1 MRDRVRNILKQLYI
15 DDLAKELWRTTNRIL
30 VTFKRKFGRADRELI
45 GKYIS
50 AEKIR
55 KLHIGCGEKTMD
67 GWLNADFF
75 PWSPTVLHLD
85 ATKHFP
91 IDDKQFDYVFSE
103 HMIEHIPY
111 PQGFLMLSECYR
123 ILREGGTIR
132 ITTPNL
138 AFLIDLYKDNKSD
151 VQKEYIK
158 FAADG
163 FIKYAPCADSA
174 FVINNFVRDWGHQF
188 IYDEKTLRATME
200 RAGFKKITRRELNE
214 SDAAALRNLE
224 DTNRM
229 PERFLRL
236 ESFTLEGTKLAA
248 LQPST
253 LSRSR
258 LQPVS

>member
-1 MRDRVRNILKQLYI
+1 MRDRVRNILKRLYI
-15 DDLAKELWRTTNRIL
+15 DDLARELWHTTNRIL
-30 VTFKRKFGRADRELI
+30 VTFKRKFGRLDRELI
-45 GKYIS
+45 DKYVS
-50 AEKIR
+50 TEEIR
-55 KLHIGCGEKTMD
+55 KLHIGCGEKTID

-85 ATKHFP
+85 ATKRFP
-91 IDDKQFDYVFSE
+91 IGDQQFDYVFSE

-123 ILREGGTIR
+123 TLREGGTIR

-138 AFLIDLYKDNKSD
+138 AFLINLYRDNKSD

-158 FAADG
+158 FATDG
-163 FIKYAPCADSA
+163 FIKYAPCADST

-188 IYDEKTLRATME
+188 IYDEKTLRAAME
-200 RAGFKKITRRELNE
+200 RAGFKKVTRRELNE
-214 SDAAALRNLE
+214 SDAVALRALE

-236 ESFTLEGTKLAA
+236 ESFILEGTKLTA
-248 LQPST
+248 
-253 LSRSR
+253 
-258 LQPVS
+258 V